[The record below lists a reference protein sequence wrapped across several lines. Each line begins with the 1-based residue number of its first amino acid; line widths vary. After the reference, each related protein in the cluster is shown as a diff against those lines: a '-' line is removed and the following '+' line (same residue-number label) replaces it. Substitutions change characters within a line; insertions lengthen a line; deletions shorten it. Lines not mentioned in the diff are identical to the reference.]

1 MKEMTKK
8 TRSGSVFTFNYIK
21 KKDVMKIKNLDTF
34 KASQENDIPTK
45 IIKENTIFSNFI
57 HQSFNNMI
65 DICIFF
71 NIFLQLANMAPV
83 FRKRTRKSNGK
94 LRTCKQFAKY
104 IKNLQKV
111 SFNKCQITLKT
122 YFSKFQNGFGP
133 GLNAQ
138 YCLMC
143 LINVKSLDKGKSM
156 KNVKSLDKGKSMKNV
171 KSLGKGKPFAA
182 LITYLTKALNEI
194 WKNQDRG
201 LPPIWTY
208 QSVVCFLMFFL
219 SQFNYYPLV

>member
-1 MKEMTKK
+1 MYFFQHF
-8 TRSGSVFTFNYIK
+8 FTISKYGAC
-21 KKDVMKIKNLDTF
+21 L
-34 KASQENDIPTK
+34 
-45 IIKENTIFSNFI
+45 
-57 HQSFNNMI
+57 
-65 DICIFF
+65 
-71 NIFLQLANMAPV
+71 
-83 FRKRTRKSNGK
+83 RKRTKKSNGK
-94 LRTCKQFAKY
+94 LRTCKQLAKY

-156 KNVKSLDKGKSMKNV
+156 KNLKSLDKGKSMKNVKSLNKGKSMKNV

-182 LITYLTKALNEI
+182 LITYLTEALNEI

-208 QSVVCFLMFFL
+208 RSVVCFLMFFL

>member
-1 MKEMTKK
+1 
-8 TRSGSVFTFNYIK
+8 
-21 KKDVMKIKNLDTF
+21 
-34 KASQENDIPTK
+34 
-45 IIKENTIFSNFI
+45 
-57 HQSFNNMI
+57 MI

-71 NIFLQLANMAPV
+71 NIFLQLPNMAPV
-83 FRKRTRKSNGK
+83 FRKRTKKSNGK
-94 LRTCKQFAKY
+94 LRTCKQFAKF

-156 KNVKSLDKGKSMKNV
+156 KNVKSL
-171 KSLGKGKPFAA
+171 GKGKPFAA

-208 QSVVCFLMFFL
+208 RSVVCFLMFFL